1 MHAITAIIT
10 QEMLTEPLLLLMSMP
25 EINQISH
32 SKDAV
37 DLLHSVMERLVC
49 EGNLNFDLVEK
60 KTYVAKY

>member
-1 MHAITAIIT
+1 
-10 QEMLTEPLLLLMSMP
+10 MLTEPLLLLMSMP

-60 KTYVAKY
+60 KTHVAKY